1 MKIELRYF
9 KGILFLN
16 IASINILLKGG
27 IRSFSNFVIE
37 IKRAYLQKKM
47 NYHKIKM
54 IRLEEI
60 AKKNDY
66 DFFLPVN
73 LCKPGSTPWYDLLVL
88 ATLVKKFQPE
98 VIFEIGSFEGLGSAV
113 MCNNCSAKLLY
124 TLDLPPKKINSMS
137 DVSKFAKK
145 DHSIGFAYK
154 SGKFLKLVN
163 PDVKVNRLGD
173 SWNFDFS
180 LFIDGAH
187 TYRYVLKDTL
197 NAIRCVQKG
206 GIIAWHNVKNTQV
219 LNVIFRITQYLEVVH
234 VLNSNIC
241 FAVNTKDSIKVLEV
255 LTKKLRNYER

>member
-1 MKIELRYF
+1 MKVNLRYF
-9 KGILFLN
+9 KGVLFLN

-27 IRSFSNFVIE
+27 IRSFSNFIIE

-60 AKKNDY
+60 ARKNDY

-124 TLDLPPKKINSMS
+124 TLDLPPKKISSMS

-163 PDVKVNRLGD
+163 PDVKVSRLFGD

-180 LFIDGAH
+180 LFLIP
-187 TYRYVLKDTL
+187 
-197 NAIRCVQKG
+197 
-206 GIIAWHNVKNTQV
+206 
-219 LNVIFRITQYLEVVH
+219 
-234 VLNSNIC
+234 
-241 FAVNTKDSIKVLEV
+241 
-255 LTKKLRNYER
+255 